1 MTTTFIT
8 LDVWQP
14 SNIRVKVNQGE
25 VNSRFLQVKILDKKK
40 PFNLTGKTVIFYAT
54 KPDGNL
60 IFNNC
65 EIEKATNGI
74 VTLQLTS
81 QMSIVPGIM
90 RDCEFHILDEELTK
104 LKVKGLSI
112 EIARCTDFE
121 SAIESTSEFTA
132 LTQALDEVNKVME
145 AYSEENI
152 MGKIMSMDGEGCGLD
167 ADLLDG
173 KHGSEYATAKQGEKA
188 DSAVQGIKANG
199 LVLPVDSANAVNL
212 TPENL
217 NVVPIGR
224 TVNNKA
230 LSSDITLSYSDV
242 GGASSTQGSKADS
255 AIQGIRGN
263 GTAILPDESRIVN
276 ITPENIEAVPITRTI
291 NEKALSSNIT
301 ITALDIGAA
310 SIEQGNKADSAIQS
324 IQGNGKI
331 IQPDF
336 NRSVVIT
343 PENIGAVPLERNIND
358 KALDEDITLS
368 ASDIGAAAIE
378 HGEHVPSVQAA
389 DNSVFLRNDNSWQPV
404 TPENIGAATEE
415 QGQKADY
422 AIQGIQVNGVHVSP
436 DLNRYVNVT
445 IEDLEAVPKER
456 KINNKSLDADI
467 TLTAADIGAAEI
479 NHSHT
484 PQEIGAATTEQ
495 GSKADSA
502 IQGVKLNGNLLILDD
517 ENVVDIEVSEV
528 SGATAA
534 QGAKADSAI
543 QGVKING
550 SLITPDDENVVDIEV
565 SEVVPIEKG
574 GTGATTVEQAWQN
587 LKIYTDV
594 SQLGLSFKTTCKS
607 IYQALPAGA
616 IGMFPFESKYD
627 TITDA
632 PCSKGIITIFNPVKY
647 RPLLLCQQCISTGS
661 AHAYFFV
668 GYANSTYD
676 NVTWYR
682 IFNGDM
688 TASIPQGGT
697 GANTAEQALINLG
710 AAKSA
715 DIGDVTTLATTDKTV
730 VGAINELYSLINPG
744 S

>member
-1 MTTTFIT
+1 MTTKSIT
-8 LDVWQP
+8 LNVWQP
-14 SNIRVKVNQGE
+14 NDVRVQVNQGE
-25 VNSRFLQVKILDKKK
+25 VNSRFLEIKILDKKK
-40 PFNLTGKTVIFYAT
+40 AFNLTGKTVIFYAT

-60 IFNNC
+60 IFNYC
-65 EIEKATNGI
+65 EIIDAQKGLINLAM
-74 VTLQLTS
+74 TS

-90 RDCEFHILDEELTK
+90 RDCEIDILDEELTK

-112 EIARCTDFE
+112 EIIRCTDFE
-121 SAIESTSEFTA
+121 SAIESTSEFTV
-132 LTQALDEVNKVME
+132 LDEALADVKKVMD

-173 KHGSEYATAKQGEKA
+173 KHGSEYATAAQGEKA
-188 DSAVQGIKANG
+188 ESAIQGIKANG
-199 LVLPVDSANAVNL
+199 LVLPIDSANVVNL

-224 TVNNKA
+224 TVNNKE

-242 GGASSTQGSKADS
+242 GGASSAQGSKADS

-263 GTAILPDESRIVN
+263 GMAILPDESRIVN

-343 PENIGAVPLERNIND
+343 PENIGAVPVERKIND
-358 KALDEDITLS
+358 KALNEDITLS

-389 DNSVFLRNDNSWQPV
+389 DNSIFLRNDNSWKPV
-404 TPENIGAATEE
+404 TPKNIGAATEE

-422 AIQGIQVNGVHVSP
+422 AIQGIQVNGVYVSP

-456 KINNKSLDADI
+456 KINNKNLESDI
-467 TLTAADIGAAEI
+467 ALTAADVWAAEI

-484 PQEIGAATTEQ
+484 PQEINAATAEQ
-495 GSKADSA
+495 GMKADLA
-502 IQGVKLNGNLLILDD
+502 VQGVKLNGSLIIPDA
-517 ENVVDIEVSEV
+517 ENVVDIEVSELG
-528 SGATAA
+528 GATAE
-534 QGAKADSAI
+534 QGAKADSAL
-543 QGVKING
+543 QGVKVNGTLLEADSQNIVDVIVSGGGGSSSVTYTAEIGTNWVAAETGEYTQTVVVNGILATDNPIVDVVLATAKNTALSQLEAWSLISKIETSNG
-550 SLITPDDENVVDIEV
+550 SITVTCLEEAPTTAIPIQIKVV
-565 SEVVPIEKG
+565 S
-574 GTGATTVEQAWQN
+574 
-587 LKIYTDV
+587 
-594 SQLGLSFKTTCKS
+594 
-607 IYQALPAGA
+607 
-616 IGMFPFESKYD
+616 
-627 TITDA
+627 
-632 PCSKGIITIFNPVKY
+632 
-647 RPLLLCQQCISTGS
+647 
-661 AHAYFFV
+661 
-668 GYANSTYD
+668 
-676 NVTWYR
+676 
-682 IFNGDM
+682 
-688 TASIPQGGT
+688 
-697 GANTAEQALINLG
+697 
-710 AAKSA
+710 
-715 DIGDVTTLATTDKTV
+715 
-730 VGAINELYSLINPG
+730 
-744 S
+744 

>member
-1 MTTTFIT
+1 MTTKSIT
-8 LDVWQP
+8 LNVWQP
-14 SNIRVKVNQGE
+14 NDVRVQVNQGE
-25 VNSRFLQVKILDKKK
+25 VNSRFLEIKILDKKK
-40 PFNLTGKTVIFYAT
+40 AFNLTGKTVIFYAT

-60 IFNNC
+60 IFNYC
-65 EIEKATNGI
+65 EIIDAQKGLINLAM
-74 VTLQLTS
+74 TS

-90 RDCEFHILDEELTK
+90 RDCEIDILDEELTK

-173 KHGSEYATAKQGEKA
+173 KHGSEYATAAQGEKA
-188 DSAVQGIKANG
+188 ESAIQGIKANG
-199 LVLPVDSANAVNL
+199 LVLPIDSANVVNL

-224 TVNNKA
+224 TVNNKE

-242 GGASSTQGSKADS
+242 GGASSAQGSKADS

-263 GTAILPDESRIVN
+263 GMAILPDESRIVN

-343 PENIGAVPLERNIND
+343 PENIGAVPVERKIND
-358 KALDEDITLS
+358 KALNEDITLS

-389 DNSVFLRNDNSWQPV
+389 DNSIFLRNDNSWEPV
-404 TPENIGAATEE
+404 TPKNIGAATEE

-456 KINNKSLDADI
+456 KINNKSLESDI
-467 TLTAADIGAAEI
+467 ALTAADVWAAEI

-484 PQEIGAATTEQ
+484 PQEINAATAEQ
-495 GSKADSA
+495 GMKADLA
-502 IQGVKLNGNLLILDD
+502 VQGVKLNGSLIIPDA
-517 ENVVDIEVSEV
+517 ENVVDIEVSELG
-528 SGATAA
+528 GATAE
-534 QGAKADSAI
+534 QGAKADSAL
-543 QGVKING
+543 QGVKVNGTLLEADSQNIVDVIVSGGGGSSSVTYTAEIGTNWVAAETGEYTQTVVVNGILATDNPIVDVVLDTAKNTALSQLEAWSLISKIETSNG
-550 SLITPDDENVVDIEV
+550 SITVTCLEEAPTTAILIQIKVV
-565 SEVVPIEKG
+565 
-574 GTGATTVEQAWQN
+574 
-587 LKIYTDV
+587 
-594 SQLGLSFKTTCKS
+594 
-607 IYQALPAGA
+607 
-616 IGMFPFESKYD
+616 
-627 TITDA
+627 
-632 PCSKGIITIFNPVKY
+632 
-647 RPLLLCQQCISTGS
+647 R
-661 AHAYFFV
+661 
-668 GYANSTYD
+668 
-676 NVTWYR
+676 
-682 IFNGDM
+682 
-688 TASIPQGGT
+688 
-697 GANTAEQALINLG
+697 
-710 AAKSA
+710 
-715 DIGDVTTLATTDKTV
+715 
-730 VGAINELYSLINPG
+730 
-744 S
+744 

>member
-1 MTTTFIT
+1 MTTKSIT
-8 LDVWQP
+8 LNVWQP
-14 SNIRVKVNQGE
+14 NDVRVQVNQGE
-25 VNSRFLQVKILDKKK
+25 VNSRFLEIKILDKKK
-40 PFNLTGKTVIFYAT
+40 AFNLTGKTVIFYAT

-60 IFNNC
+60 IFNDC

-224 TVNNKA
+224 TVNNKE

-242 GGASSTQGSKADS
+242 GGASSAQGSKADS

-263 GTAILPDESRIVN
+263 GMAILPDESRIVN

-343 PENIGAVPLERNIND
+343 PENIGAVPVERKIND
-358 KALDEDITLS
+358 KALNEDITLS

-389 DNSVFLRNDNSWQPV
+389 DNSIFLRNDNSWKPV
-404 TPENIGAATEE
+404 TPKNIGAATEE

-422 AIQGIQVNGVHVSP
+422 AIQGIQVNGVYVSP

-456 KINNKSLDADI
+456 KINNKNLESDI
-467 TLTAADIGAAEI
+467 ALTAADVWAAEI

-484 PQEIGAATTEQ
+484 PQEINAATAEQ
-495 GSKADSA
+495 GMKADLA
-502 IQGVKLNGNLLILDD
+502 VQGVKLNGSLIIPDA
-517 ENVVDIEVSEV
+517 ENVVDIEVSELG
-528 SGATAA
+528 GATAE
-534 QGAKADSAI
+534 QGAKADSAL
-543 QGVKING
+543 QGVKVNGTLLEADSQNIVDVIVSGGGGSSSVTYTAEIGTNWVAAETGEYTQTVVVNGILATDNPIVDVVLDTAKNTALSQLEAWSLISKIETSNG
-550 SLITPDDENVVDIEV
+550 SITVTCLEEAPTTAILIQIKVV
-565 SEVVPIEKG
+565 
-574 GTGATTVEQAWQN
+574 
-587 LKIYTDV
+587 
-594 SQLGLSFKTTCKS
+594 
-607 IYQALPAGA
+607 
-616 IGMFPFESKYD
+616 
-627 TITDA
+627 
-632 PCSKGIITIFNPVKY
+632 
-647 RPLLLCQQCISTGS
+647 R
-661 AHAYFFV
+661 
-668 GYANSTYD
+668 
-676 NVTWYR
+676 
-682 IFNGDM
+682 
-688 TASIPQGGT
+688 
-697 GANTAEQALINLG
+697 
-710 AAKSA
+710 
-715 DIGDVTTLATTDKTV
+715 
-730 VGAINELYSLINPG
+730 
-744 S
+744 

>member
-1 MTTTFIT
+1 MTTKSIT
-8 LDVWQP
+8 LNVWQP
-14 SNIRVKVNQGE
+14 NDVRVQVNQGE
-25 VNSRFLQVKILDKKK
+25 VNSRFLEIKILDKKK
-40 PFNLTGKTVIFYAT
+40 AFNLTGKTVIFYAT

-60 IFNNC
+60 IFNYC
-65 EIEKATNGI
+65 EIIDAQKGLINLAM
-74 VTLQLTS
+74 TS

-90 RDCEFHILDEELTK
+90 RDCEIDILDEELTK

-112 EIARCTDFE
+112 EIIRCTDFE
-121 SAIESTSEFTA
+121 SAIESTSEFTV
-132 LTQALDEVNKVME
+132 LDEALADVKKVMD

-173 KHGSEYATAKQGEKA
+173 KHGSEYATAAQGEKA
-188 DSAVQGIKANG
+188 ESAIQGIKANG
-199 LVLPVDSANAVNL
+199 LVLPIDSANVVNL

-224 TVNNKA
+224 TVNNKE

-242 GGASSTQGSKADS
+242 GGASSAQGSKADS

-263 GTAILPDESRIVN
+263 GMAILPDESRIVN

-343 PENIGAVPLERNIND
+343 PENIGAVPVERKIND
-358 KALDEDITLS
+358 KALNEDITLS

-389 DNSVFLRNDNSWQPV
+389 DNSIFLRNDNSWKPV
-404 TPENIGAATEE
+404 TPKNIGAATEE

-422 AIQGIQVNGVHVSP
+422 AIQGIQVNGVYVSP

-456 KINNKSLDADI
+456 KINNKNLESDI
-467 TLTAADIGAAEI
+467 ALTAADVWAAEI

-484 PQEIGAATTEQ
+484 PQEINAATAKQ
-495 GSKADSA
+495 GMKADLA
-502 IQGVKLNGNLLILDD
+502 VQGVKLNGSLIIPDA
-517 ENVVDIEVSEV
+517 ENVVDIEVSELG
-528 SGATAA
+528 GATAE
-534 QGAKADSAI
+534 QGAKADSAL
-543 QGVKING
+543 QGVKVNGTLLEADSQNIVDVIVSGGGGSSSVTYTAEIGANWVAAETGEYTQTVVVNGILATDNPIVDVVLDTAKNTALSQLEAWSLISKIETSNG
-550 SLITPDDENVVDIEV
+550 SITVTCLEEAPTTAIPIQIKVV
-565 SEVVPIEKG
+565 S
-574 GTGATTVEQAWQN
+574 
-587 LKIYTDV
+587 
-594 SQLGLSFKTTCKS
+594 
-607 IYQALPAGA
+607 
-616 IGMFPFESKYD
+616 
-627 TITDA
+627 
-632 PCSKGIITIFNPVKY
+632 
-647 RPLLLCQQCISTGS
+647 
-661 AHAYFFV
+661 
-668 GYANSTYD
+668 
-676 NVTWYR
+676 
-682 IFNGDM
+682 
-688 TASIPQGGT
+688 
-697 GANTAEQALINLG
+697 
-710 AAKSA
+710 
-715 DIGDVTTLATTDKTV
+715 
-730 VGAINELYSLINPG
+730 
-744 S
+744 

>member
-1 MTTTFIT
+1 MTTKSIT
-8 LDVWQP
+8 LNVWQP
-14 SNIRVKVNQGE
+14 NDVRVQVNQGE
-25 VNSRFLQVKILDKKK
+25 VNSRFLEIKILDKKK
-40 PFNLTGKTVIFYAT
+40 AFNLTGKTVIFYAT

-60 IFNNC
+60 IFNYC
-65 EIEKATNGI
+65 EIIDAQKGLINLAM
-74 VTLQLTS
+74 TS

-90 RDCEFHILDEELTK
+90 RDCEIDILDEELTK

-112 EIARCTDFE
+112 EIIRCTDFE
-121 SAIESTSEFTA
+121 SAIESTSEFTV
-132 LTQALDEVNKVME
+132 LDEALADVKKVMD

-199 LVLPVDSANAVNL
+199 LVLPIDSANVVNL

-224 TVNNKA
+224 TVNNKE

-242 GGASSTQGSKADS
+242 GGASSAQGSKADS

-263 GTAILPDESRIVN
+263 GMAILPDESRIVN

-301 ITALDIGAA
+301 ITALDISAA

-343 PENIGAVPLERNIND
+343 PENIGAVPVERKIND
-358 KALDEDITLS
+358 KALNEDITLS

-389 DNSVFLRNDNSWQPV
+389 DNSIFLRNDNSWKPV
-404 TPENIGAATEE
+404 TPKNIGAATEE

-456 KINNKSLDADI
+456 KINNKNLESDI
-467 TLTAADIGAAEI
+467 ALTAADVWAAEI

-484 PQEIGAATTEQ
+484 PQEINAATAEQ
-495 GSKADSA
+495 GMKADLA
-502 IQGVKLNGNLLILDD
+502 VQGVKLNGSLIIPDA
-517 ENVVDIEVSEV
+517 ENVVDIEVSELG
-528 SGATAA
+528 GATAE
-534 QGAKADSAI
+534 QGAKADSAL
-543 QGVKING
+543 QGVKVNGTLLEADSQNIVDVIVSGGGGSSSVTYTAEIGTNWVAAETGEYTQTVVVNGILATDNPIVDVVLDTAKNTALSQLEAWSLISKIETSNG
-550 SLITPDDENVVDIEV
+550 SITVTCLEEAPTTAILIQIKVV
-565 SEVVPIEKG
+565 
-574 GTGATTVEQAWQN
+574 
-587 LKIYTDV
+587 
-594 SQLGLSFKTTCKS
+594 
-607 IYQALPAGA
+607 
-616 IGMFPFESKYD
+616 
-627 TITDA
+627 
-632 PCSKGIITIFNPVKY
+632 
-647 RPLLLCQQCISTGS
+647 R
-661 AHAYFFV
+661 
-668 GYANSTYD
+668 
-676 NVTWYR
+676 
-682 IFNGDM
+682 
-688 TASIPQGGT
+688 
-697 GANTAEQALINLG
+697 
-710 AAKSA
+710 
-715 DIGDVTTLATTDKTV
+715 
-730 VGAINELYSLINPG
+730 
-744 S
+744 

>member
-1 MTTTFIT
+1 MTTKSIT
-8 LDVWQP
+8 LNVWQP
-14 SNIRVKVNQGE
+14 NDVRVQVNQGE
-25 VNSRFLQVKILDKKK
+25 VNSRFLEIKILDKKK
-40 PFNLTGKTVIFYAT
+40 AFNLAGKTVIFYAT

-60 IFNNC
+60 IFNYC
-65 EIEKATNGI
+65 EIIDAQKGLINLAM
-74 VTLQLTS
+74 TS

-90 RDCEFHILDEELTK
+90 RDCEIDILDEELTK

-112 EIARCTDFE
+112 EIIRCTDFE
-121 SAIESTSEFTA
+121 SAIESTSEFTV
-132 LTQALDEVNKVME
+132 LDEALADVKKVMD

-173 KHGSEYATAKQGEKA
+173 KHGSEYATAAQGEKA
-188 DSAVQGIKANG
+188 ESAIQGIKANG
-199 LVLPVDSANAVNL
+199 LVLPIDSANVVNL

-224 TVNNKA
+224 TVNNKE

-242 GGASSTQGSKADS
+242 GGASSAQGSKADS

-263 GTAILPDESRIVN
+263 GMAILPDESRIVN

-343 PENIGAVPLERNIND
+343 PENIGAVPVERKIND
-358 KALDEDITLS
+358 KALNEDITLS

-389 DNSVFLRNDNSWQPV
+389 DNSIFLRNDNSWKPV
-404 TPENIGAATEE
+404 TPKNIGAATEE

-422 AIQGIQVNGVHVSP
+422 AIQGIQVNGVYVSP

-456 KINNKSLDADI
+456 KINNKNLESDI
-467 TLTAADIGAAEI
+467 ALTAADVWAAEI

-484 PQEIGAATTEQ
+484 PQEINAATAKQ
-495 GSKADSA
+495 GMKADLA
-502 IQGVKLNGNLLILDD
+502 VQGVKLNGSLIIPDA
-517 ENVVDIEVSEV
+517 ENVVDIEVSELG
-528 SGATAA
+528 GATAE
-534 QGAKADSAI
+534 QGAKADSAL
-543 QGVKING
+543 QGVKVNGTLLEADSQNIVDVIVSGGGGSSSVTYTAEIGANWVAAETGEYTQTVVVNGILATDNPIVDVVLDTAKNTALSQLEAWSLISKIETSNG
-550 SLITPDDENVVDIEV
+550 SITVTCLEEAPTTAIPIQIKVV
-565 SEVVPIEKG
+565 S
-574 GTGATTVEQAWQN
+574 
-587 LKIYTDV
+587 
-594 SQLGLSFKTTCKS
+594 
-607 IYQALPAGA
+607 
-616 IGMFPFESKYD
+616 
-627 TITDA
+627 
-632 PCSKGIITIFNPVKY
+632 
-647 RPLLLCQQCISTGS
+647 
-661 AHAYFFV
+661 
-668 GYANSTYD
+668 
-676 NVTWYR
+676 
-682 IFNGDM
+682 
-688 TASIPQGGT
+688 
-697 GANTAEQALINLG
+697 
-710 AAKSA
+710 
-715 DIGDVTTLATTDKTV
+715 
-730 VGAINELYSLINPG
+730 
-744 S
+744 

>member
-1 MTTTFIT
+1 MTTKSIT
-8 LDVWQP
+8 LNVWQP
-14 SNIRVKVNQGE
+14 NDVRVQVNQGE
-25 VNSRFLQVKILDKKK
+25 VNSRFLEIKILDKKK
-40 PFNLTGKTVIFYAT
+40 AFNLTGKTVIFYAT

-60 IFNNC
+60 IFNYC
-65 EIEKATNGI
+65 EIIDAQKGLINLAM
-74 VTLQLTS
+74 TS

-90 RDCEFHILDEELTK
+90 RDCEIDILDEELTK

-112 EIARCTDFE
+112 EIIRCTDFE
-121 SAIESTSEFTA
+121 SAIESTSEFTV
-132 LTQALDEVNKVME
+132 LDEALADVKKVMD

-173 KHGSEYATAKQGEKA
+173 KHGSEYATAAQGEKA
-188 DSAVQGIKANG
+188 ESAIQGIKANG
-199 LVLPVDSANAVNL
+199 LVLPIDSANVVNL

-224 TVNNKA
+224 TVNNKE

-242 GGASSTQGSKADS
+242 GGASSAQGSKADS

-263 GTAILPDESRIVN
+263 GMAILPDESRIVN

-343 PENIGAVPLERNIND
+343 PENIGAVPVERKIND
-358 KALDEDITLS
+358 KALNEDITLS

-389 DNSVFLRNDNSWQPV
+389 DNSIFLRNDNSWEPV
-404 TPENIGAATEE
+404 TPKNIGAATEE

-422 AIQGIQVNGVHVSP
+422 AIQGIQVNGVYVSP

-456 KINNKSLDADI
+456 KINNKNLESDI
-467 TLTAADIGAAEI
+467 ALTAADVWAAEI

-484 PQEIGAATTEQ
+484 PQEINAATAEQ
-495 GSKADSA
+495 GMKADLA
-502 IQGVKLNGNLLILDD
+502 VQGVKLNGSLIIPDA
-517 ENVVDIEVSEV
+517 ENVVDIEVSELG
-528 SGATAA
+528 GATAE
-534 QGAKADSAI
+534 QGAKADSAL
-543 QGVKING
+543 QGVKVNGTLLEADSQNIVDVIVSGGGGSSSVTYTAEIGTNWVAAETGEYTQTVVVNGILATDNPIVDVVLDTAKNTALSQLEAWSLISKIETSNG
-550 SLITPDDENVVDIEV
+550 SITVTCLEEAPTTAIPIQIKVV
-565 SEVVPIEKG
+565 S
-574 GTGATTVEQAWQN
+574 
-587 LKIYTDV
+587 
-594 SQLGLSFKTTCKS
+594 
-607 IYQALPAGA
+607 
-616 IGMFPFESKYD
+616 
-627 TITDA
+627 
-632 PCSKGIITIFNPVKY
+632 
-647 RPLLLCQQCISTGS
+647 
-661 AHAYFFV
+661 
-668 GYANSTYD
+668 
-676 NVTWYR
+676 
-682 IFNGDM
+682 
-688 TASIPQGGT
+688 
-697 GANTAEQALINLG
+697 
-710 AAKSA
+710 
-715 DIGDVTTLATTDKTV
+715 
-730 VGAINELYSLINPG
+730 
-744 S
+744 

>member
-1 MTTTFIT
+1 MTTTLVT

-14 SNIRVKVNQGE
+14 NEVRVQVNQGE
-25 VNSRFLQVKILDKKK
+25 VNSRFLEIKIIDKKK
-40 PFNLTGKTVIFYAT
+40 AFNLTDKTVIFYAT

-60 IFNNC
+60 IFNYC
-65 EIEKATNGI
+65 EIIDAQKGLINLAM
-74 VTLQLTS
+74 TS

-90 RDCEFHILDEELTK
+90 RDCEIDILDEELTK

-173 KHGSEYATAKQGEKA
+173 KHGSEYVTAKQGEKA

-199 LVLPVDSANAVNL
+199 LVLPVDSANVVNL

-224 TVNNKA
+224 TVNNKE

-242 GGASSTQGSKADS
+242 GGASSAQGSKADS

-263 GTAILPDESRIVN
+263 GMAILPDESRIVN

-343 PENIGAVPLERNIND
+343 PENIGAVPVERKIND
-358 KALDEDITLS
+358 KALNEDITLS

-389 DNSVFLRNDNSWQPV
+389 DNSIFLRNDNSWEPV
-404 TPENIGAATEE
+404 TPKNIGAATEE

-422 AIQGIQVNGVHVSP
+422 AIQGIQVNGVYVSP

-456 KINNKSLDADI
+456 KINNKNLESDI
-467 TLTAADIGAAEI
+467 ALTAADVWAAEI

-484 PQEIGAATTEQ
+484 PQEINAATAEQ
-495 GSKADSA
+495 GMKADLA
-502 IQGVKLNGNLLILDD
+502 VQGVKLNGSLIIPDA
-517 ENVVDIEVSEV
+517 ENVVDIEVSELG
-528 SGATAA
+528 GATAE
-534 QGAKADSAI
+534 QGAKADSAL
-543 QGVKING
+543 QGVKVNGTLLEADSQNIVDVIVSGGGGSSSVTYTAEIGTNWVAAETGEYTQTVVVNGILATDNPIVDVVLDTAKNTALSQLEAWSLISKIETSNG
-550 SLITPDDENVVDIEV
+550 SITVTCLEEAPTTAILIQIKVV
-565 SEVVPIEKG
+565 
-574 GTGATTVEQAWQN
+574 
-587 LKIYTDV
+587 
-594 SQLGLSFKTTCKS
+594 
-607 IYQALPAGA
+607 
-616 IGMFPFESKYD
+616 
-627 TITDA
+627 
-632 PCSKGIITIFNPVKY
+632 
-647 RPLLLCQQCISTGS
+647 R
-661 AHAYFFV
+661 
-668 GYANSTYD
+668 
-676 NVTWYR
+676 
-682 IFNGDM
+682 
-688 TASIPQGGT
+688 
-697 GANTAEQALINLG
+697 
-710 AAKSA
+710 
-715 DIGDVTTLATTDKTV
+715 
-730 VGAINELYSLINPG
+730 
-744 S
+744 

>member
-1 MTTTFIT
+1 MTTKSIT
-8 LDVWQP
+8 LNVWQP
-14 SNIRVKVNQGE
+14 NDVRVQVNQGE
-25 VNSRFLQVKILDKKK
+25 VNSRFLEIKILDKKK
-40 PFNLTGKTVIFYAT
+40 AFNLTDKTVIFYAT

-60 IFNNC
+60 IFNYC
-65 EIEKATNGI
+65 EIIDAQKGLINLAM
-74 VTLQLTS
+74 TS

-90 RDCEFHILDEELTK
+90 RDCEIDILDDELTK

-121 SAIESTSEFTA
+121 SAIESMPEFTA

-173 KHGSEYATAKQGEKA
+173 KHGSEYATAAQGEKA
-188 DSAVQGIKANG
+188 ESAIQGIKANG
-199 LVLPVDSANAVNL
+199 LVLPIDSGNAVNL

-242 GGASSTQGSKADS
+242 GGASSAQGSKADS
-255 AIQGIRGN
+255 AIQEIRGN

-343 PENIGAVPLERNIND
+343 PENIGAVPVERKIND
-358 KALDEDITLS
+358 KALNEDITLS

-389 DNSVFLRNDNSWQPV
+389 DNSIFLRNDNSWEPV
-404 TPENIGAATEE
+404 TPKNIGAATEE

-422 AIQGIQVNGVHVSP
+422 AIQGIQVNGVYVSP

-456 KINNKSLDADI
+456 KINNKNLESDI
-467 TLTAADIGAAEI
+467 ALTAADVWAAEI

-484 PQEIGAATTEQ
+484 PQEINAATAEQ
-495 GSKADSA
+495 GMKADLA
-502 IQGVKLNGNLLILDD
+502 VQGVKLNGSLIIPDA
-517 ENVVDIEVSEV
+517 ENVVDIEVSELG
-528 SGATAA
+528 GATAE
-534 QGAKADSAI
+534 QGAKADSAL
-543 QGVKING
+543 QGVKVNG
-550 SLITPDDENVVDIEV
+550 TLLEPDSQNIVDVIV
-565 SEVVPIEKG
+565 SG
-574 GTGATTVEQAWQN
+574 GG
-587 LKIYTDV
+587 
-594 SQLGLSFKTTCKS
+594 
-607 IYQALPAGA
+607 
-616 IGMFPFESKYD
+616 
-627 TITDA
+627 
-632 PCSKGIITIFNPVKY
+632 
-647 RPLLLCQQCISTGS
+647 GS
-661 AHAYFFV
+661 SSV
-668 GYANSTYD
+668 TY
-676 NVTWYR
+676 
-682 IFNGDM
+682 
-688 TASIPQGGT
+688 
-697 GANTAEQALINLG
+697 TAEIGTNWV
-710 AAKSA
+710 AAETGEYTQTVVVNG
-715 DIGDVTTLATTDKTV
+715 ILATDNPIVDVVLDSSKTV
-730 VGAINELYSLINPG
+730 ALQQLEAWSYISKIETADGSITVTCLEEAPTVAIPIQLKVVR
-744 S
+744 

>member
-1 MTTTFIT
+1 MTTKSIT
-8 LDVWQP
+8 LNVWQP
-14 SNIRVKVNQGE
+14 NDIRVKVNQGE
-25 VNSRFLQVKILDKKK
+25 VNSRFLEIKILDKKK
-40 PFNLTGKTVIFYAT
+40 AFNLTDKTVIFYAT

-60 IFNNC
+60 IFNYC
-65 EIEKATNGI
+65 EIIDAQKGLINLAM
-74 VTLQLTS
+74 TS

-90 RDCEFHILDEELTK
+90 RDCELDILDDKLTK

-112 EIARCTDFE
+112 EITRCTDFE

-173 KHGSEYATAKQGEKA
+173 KHGSEYATAAQGEKA
-188 DSAVQGIKANG
+188 ESAIQGIKANG
-199 LVLPVDSANAVNL
+199 LVLPIDSANVVNL

-224 TVNNKA
+224 TVNNKE

-242 GGASSTQGSKADS
+242 GGASSAQGSKADS

-263 GTAILPDESRIVN
+263 GMAILPDESRIVN

-343 PENIGAVPLERNIND
+343 PENIGAVPVERKIND
-358 KALDEDITLS
+358 KALNEDITLS

-389 DNSVFLRNDNSWQPV
+389 DNSIFLRNDNSWKPV
-404 TPENIGAATEE
+404 TPKNIGAATEE

-456 KINNKSLDADI
+456 KINNKNLESDI
-467 TLTAADIGAAEI
+467 ALTAADVWAAEI

-484 PQEIGAATTEQ
+484 PQEINAATAEQ
-495 GSKADSA
+495 GMKADLA
-502 IQGVKLNGNLLILDD
+502 VQGVKLNGSLIIPDA
-517 ENVVDIEVSEV
+517 ENVVDIEVSELG
-528 SGATAA
+528 GATAE
-534 QGAKADSAI
+534 QGAKADSAL
-543 QGVKING
+543 QGVKVNGTLLEADSQNIVDVIVSGGGGSSSVTYTAEIGTNWVAAETGEYTQTVVVNGILATDNPIVDVVLDTAKNTALSQLEAWSLISKIETSNG
-550 SLITPDDENVVDIEV
+550 SITVTCLEEAPTTAILIQIKVV
-565 SEVVPIEKG
+565 
-574 GTGATTVEQAWQN
+574 
-587 LKIYTDV
+587 
-594 SQLGLSFKTTCKS
+594 
-607 IYQALPAGA
+607 
-616 IGMFPFESKYD
+616 
-627 TITDA
+627 
-632 PCSKGIITIFNPVKY
+632 
-647 RPLLLCQQCISTGS
+647 R
-661 AHAYFFV
+661 
-668 GYANSTYD
+668 
-676 NVTWYR
+676 
-682 IFNGDM
+682 
-688 TASIPQGGT
+688 
-697 GANTAEQALINLG
+697 
-710 AAKSA
+710 
-715 DIGDVTTLATTDKTV
+715 
-730 VGAINELYSLINPG
+730 
-744 S
+744 

>member
-1 MTTTFIT
+1 MTTKSIT
-8 LDVWQP
+8 LNVWQP
-14 SNIRVKVNQGE
+14 NDVRVQVNQGE
-25 VNSRFLQVKILDKKK
+25 VNSRFLEIKILDKKK
-40 PFNLTGKTVIFYAT
+40 AFNLTGKTVIFYAT

-60 IFNNC
+60 IFNYC
-65 EIEKATNGI
+65 EIIDAQKGLINLAM
-74 VTLQLTS
+74 TS

-90 RDCEFHILDEELTK
+90 RDCEIDILDEELTK

-112 EIARCTDFE
+112 EIIRCTDFE
-121 SAIESTSEFTA
+121 SAIESTSEFTV
-132 LTQALDEVNKVME
+132 LDEALADVKKVMD

-199 LVLPVDSANAVNL
+199 LVLPIDSANVVNL

-224 TVNNKA
+224 TVNNKE

-242 GGASSTQGSKADS
+242 GGASSAQGSKADS

-263 GTAILPDESRIVN
+263 GMAILPDESRIVN

-343 PENIGAVPLERNIND
+343 PENIGAVPVERKIND
-358 KALDEDITLS
+358 KALNEDITLS

-389 DNSVFLRNDNSWQPV
+389 DNSIFLRNDNSWKPV
-404 TPENIGAATEE
+404 TPKNIGAATEE

-422 AIQGIQVNGVHVSP
+422 AIQGIQVNGVYVSP

-456 KINNKSLDADI
+456 KINNKNLESDI
-467 TLTAADIGAAEI
+467 ALTAADVWAAEI

-484 PQEIGAATTEQ
+484 PQEINAATAEQ
-495 GSKADSA
+495 GMKADLA
-502 IQGVKLNGNLLILDD
+502 VQGVKLNGSLIIPDA
-517 ENVVDIEVSEV
+517 ENVVDIEVSELG
-528 SGATAA
+528 GATAE
-534 QGAKADSAI
+534 QGAKADSAL
-543 QGVKING
+543 QGVKVNGTLLEADSQNIVDVIVSGGGGSSSVTYTAEIGTNWVAAETGEYTQTVVVNGILATDNPIVDVVLDTAKNTALSQLEAWSLISKIETSNG
-550 SLITPDDENVVDIEV
+550 SITVTCLEEAPTTAILIQIKVV
-565 SEVVPIEKG
+565 
-574 GTGATTVEQAWQN
+574 
-587 LKIYTDV
+587 
-594 SQLGLSFKTTCKS
+594 
-607 IYQALPAGA
+607 
-616 IGMFPFESKYD
+616 
-627 TITDA
+627 
-632 PCSKGIITIFNPVKY
+632 
-647 RPLLLCQQCISTGS
+647 R
-661 AHAYFFV
+661 
-668 GYANSTYD
+668 
-676 NVTWYR
+676 
-682 IFNGDM
+682 
-688 TASIPQGGT
+688 
-697 GANTAEQALINLG
+697 
-710 AAKSA
+710 
-715 DIGDVTTLATTDKTV
+715 
-730 VGAINELYSLINPG
+730 
-744 S
+744 

>member
-1 MTTTFIT
+1 MTTKSIT
-8 LDVWQP
+8 LNVWQP
-14 SNIRVKVNQGE
+14 NDIRVKVNQGE
-25 VNSRFLQVKILDKKK
+25 VNSRFLEIKILDKKK
-40 PFNLTGKTVIFYAT
+40 AFNLTDKTVIFYAT

-60 IFNNC
+60 IFNYC
-65 EIEKATNGI
+65 EIIDAQKGLINLAM
-74 VTLQLTS
+74 TS

-90 RDCEFHILDEELTK
+90 RDCELDILDDKLTK

-112 EIARCTDFE
+112 EITRCTDFE

-199 LVLPVDSANAVNL
+199 LVLPIDSANVVNL
-212 TPENL
+212 TPKNL

-224 TVNNKA
+224 TVNNKE

-242 GGASSTQGSKADS
+242 GAASNEQGTKADS

-263 GTAILPDESRIVN
+263 GTAILPDSSNIVN
-276 ITPENIEAVPITRTI
+276 VTPENIEAVPITRTI

-301 ITALDIGAA
+301 INALDIGAA

-343 PENIGAVPLERNIND
+343 PENIGAVPVERKIND
-358 KALDEDITLS
+358 KALNEDITLS

-389 DNSVFLRNDNSWQPV
+389 DNSIFLRNDNSWEPV
-404 TPENIGAATEE
+404 TPKNIGAATEE

-422 AIQGIQVNGVHVSP
+422 AIQGIQVNGVYVSP

-456 KINNKSLDADI
+456 KINNKNLESDI
-467 TLTAADIGAAEI
+467 ALTAADVWAAEI

-484 PQEIGAATTEQ
+484 PQEINAATAEQ
-495 GSKADSA
+495 GMKADLA
-502 IQGVKLNGNLLILDD
+502 VQGVKLNGSLIIPDA
-517 ENVVDIEVSEV
+517 ENVVDIEVSELG
-528 SGATAA
+528 GATAE
-534 QGAKADSAI
+534 QGAKADSAL
-543 QGVKING
+543 QGVKVNGTLLEADSQNIVDVIVSGGGGSSSVTYTAEIGTNWVAAETGEYTQTVVVNGILATDNPIVDVVLDTAKNTALSQLEAWSLISKIETSNG
-550 SLITPDDENVVDIEV
+550 SITVTCLEEAPTIAIPIQLKVV
-565 SEVVPIEKG
+565 K
-574 GTGATTVEQAWQN
+574 
-587 LKIYTDV
+587 
-594 SQLGLSFKTTCKS
+594 
-607 IYQALPAGA
+607 
-616 IGMFPFESKYD
+616 
-627 TITDA
+627 
-632 PCSKGIITIFNPVKY
+632 
-647 RPLLLCQQCISTGS
+647 
-661 AHAYFFV
+661 
-668 GYANSTYD
+668 
-676 NVTWYR
+676 
-682 IFNGDM
+682 
-688 TASIPQGGT
+688 
-697 GANTAEQALINLG
+697 
-710 AAKSA
+710 
-715 DIGDVTTLATTDKTV
+715 
-730 VGAINELYSLINPG
+730 
-744 S
+744 

>member
-1 MTTTFIT
+1 MTTKSIT
-8 LDVWQP
+8 LNVWQP
-14 SNIRVKVNQGE
+14 NDVRVQVNQGE
-25 VNSRFLQVKILDKKK
+25 VNSRFLEIKILDKKK
-40 PFNLTGKTVIFYAT
+40 AFNLTGKTVIFYAT

-60 IFNNC
+60 IFNDC

-173 KHGSEYATAKQGEKA
+173 KHGSEYATAAQGEKA
-188 DSAVQGIKANG
+188 ESAIQGIKANG
-199 LVLPVDSANAVNL
+199 LVLPIDSANVVNL

-224 TVNNKA
+224 TVNNKE

-242 GGASSTQGSKADS
+242 GGASSAQGSKADS

-263 GTAILPDESRIVN
+263 GMAILPDESRIVN

-343 PENIGAVPLERNIND
+343 PENIGAVPVERKIND
-358 KALDEDITLS
+358 KALNEDITLS

-389 DNSVFLRNDNSWQPV
+389 DNSIFLRNDNSWKPV
-404 TPENIGAATEE
+404 TPKNIGAATEE

-456 KINNKSLDADI
+456 KINNKNLESDI
-467 TLTAADIGAAEI
+467 ALTAADVWAAEI

-484 PQEIGAATTEQ
+484 PQEINAATAEQ
-495 GSKADSA
+495 GMKADLA
-502 IQGVKLNGNLLILDD
+502 VQGVKLNGSLIIPDA
-517 ENVVDIEVSEV
+517 ENVVDIEVSELG
-528 SGATAA
+528 GATAE
-534 QGAKADSAI
+534 QGAKADSAL
-543 QGVKING
+543 QGVKVNGTLLEADSQNIVDVIVSGGGGSSSVTYTAEIGTNWVAAETGEYTQTVVVNGILATDNPIVDVVLDTAKNTALSQLEAWSLISKIETSNG
-550 SLITPDDENVVDIEV
+550 SITVTCLEEAPTTAILIQIKVV
-565 SEVVPIEKG
+565 
-574 GTGATTVEQAWQN
+574 
-587 LKIYTDV
+587 
-594 SQLGLSFKTTCKS
+594 
-607 IYQALPAGA
+607 
-616 IGMFPFESKYD
+616 
-627 TITDA
+627 
-632 PCSKGIITIFNPVKY
+632 
-647 RPLLLCQQCISTGS
+647 R
-661 AHAYFFV
+661 
-668 GYANSTYD
+668 
-676 NVTWYR
+676 
-682 IFNGDM
+682 
-688 TASIPQGGT
+688 
-697 GANTAEQALINLG
+697 
-710 AAKSA
+710 
-715 DIGDVTTLATTDKTV
+715 
-730 VGAINELYSLINPG
+730 
-744 S
+744 

>member
-1 MTTTFIT
+1 MTTKSIT
-8 LDVWQP
+8 LNVWQP
-14 SNIRVKVNQGE
+14 NDVRVQVNQGE
-25 VNSRFLQVKILDKKK
+25 VNSRFLEIKILDKKK
-40 PFNLTGKTVIFYAT
+40 AFNLTGKTVIFYAT

-60 IFNNC
+60 IFNYC
-65 EIEKATNGI
+65 EIIDAQKGLINLAM
-74 VTLQLTS
+74 TS

-90 RDCEFHILDEELTK
+90 RDCEIDILDEELTK

-199 LVLPVDSANAVNL
+199 LVLPIDSANVVNL

-224 TVNNKA
+224 TVNNKE

-242 GGASSTQGSKADS
+242 GGASSAQGSKADS

-263 GTAILPDESRIVN
+263 GMAILPDESRIVN

-301 ITALDIGAA
+301 ITALDISAA

-343 PENIGAVPLERNIND
+343 PENIGAVPVERKIND
-358 KALDEDITLS
+358 KALNEDITLS

-389 DNSVFLRNDNSWQPV
+389 DNSIFLRNDNSWKPV
-404 TPENIGAATEE
+404 TPKNIGAATEE

-422 AIQGIQVNGVHVSP
+422 AIQGIQVNGVYVSP

-456 KINNKSLDADI
+456 KINNKNLESDI
-467 TLTAADIGAAEI
+467 ALTAADVGAAEV
-479 NHSHT
+479 NHSHA
-484 PQEIGAATTEQ
+484 PQEINAATAEQ
-495 GSKADSA
+495 GMKADLA
-502 IQGVKLNGNLLILDD
+502 VQGVKLNGSLIIPDA
-517 ENVVDIEVSEV
+517 ENVVDIEVSELG
-528 SGATAA
+528 GATAE
-534 QGAKADSAI
+534 QGAKADSAL
-543 QGVKING
+543 QGVKVNGTLLEADSQNIVDVIVSGGGGSSSVTYTAEIGTNWVAAETGEYTQTVVVNGILATDNPIVDVVLDTAKNTALSQLEAWSLISKIETSNG
-550 SLITPDDENVVDIEV
+550 SITVTCLEEAPTTAILIQIKVV
-565 SEVVPIEKG
+565 
-574 GTGATTVEQAWQN
+574 
-587 LKIYTDV
+587 
-594 SQLGLSFKTTCKS
+594 
-607 IYQALPAGA
+607 
-616 IGMFPFESKYD
+616 
-627 TITDA
+627 
-632 PCSKGIITIFNPVKY
+632 
-647 RPLLLCQQCISTGS
+647 R
-661 AHAYFFV
+661 
-668 GYANSTYD
+668 
-676 NVTWYR
+676 
-682 IFNGDM
+682 
-688 TASIPQGGT
+688 
-697 GANTAEQALINLG
+697 
-710 AAKSA
+710 
-715 DIGDVTTLATTDKTV
+715 
-730 VGAINELYSLINPG
+730 
-744 S
+744 

>member
-1 MTTTFIT
+1 MTTKSIT
-8 LDVWQP
+8 LNVWQP
-14 SNIRVKVNQGE
+14 NDVRVQVNQGE
-25 VNSRFLQVKILDKKK
+25 VNSRFLEIKILDKKK
-40 PFNLTGKTVIFYAT
+40 AFNLTGKTVIFYAT

-60 IFNNC
+60 IFNYC
-65 EIEKATNGI
+65 EIIDAQKGLINLAM
-74 VTLQLTS
+74 TS

-90 RDCEFHILDEELTK
+90 RDCEIDILDEELTK

-112 EIARCTDFE
+112 EIIRCTDFE
-121 SAIESTSEFTA
+121 SAIESTSEFTV
-132 LTQALDEVNKVME
+132 LDEALADVKKVMD

-173 KHGSEYATAKQGEKA
+173 KHGSEYATAAQGEKA
-188 DSAVQGIKANG
+188 ESAIQGIKANG
-199 LVLPVDSANAVNL
+199 LVLPIDSANVVNL

-224 TVNNKA
+224 TVNNKE

-242 GGASSTQGSKADS
+242 GGASSAQGSKADS

-263 GTAILPDESRIVN
+263 GMAILPDESRIVN

-343 PENIGAVPLERNIND
+343 PENIGAVPVERKIND
-358 KALDEDITLS
+358 KALNEDITLS
-368 ASDIGAAAIE
+368 ASDIGTAAIE

-389 DNSVFLRNDNSWQPV
+389 DNSIFLRNDNSWKPV
-404 TPENIGAATEE
+404 TPKNIGAATEE

-456 KINNKSLDADI
+456 KINNKSLESDI
-467 TLTAADIGAAEI
+467 ALTAADVWAAEI

-484 PQEIGAATTEQ
+484 PQEINAATAEQ
-495 GSKADSA
+495 GMKADLA
-502 IQGVKLNGNLLILDD
+502 VQGVKLNGSLIIPDA
-517 ENVVDIEVSEV
+517 ENVVDIEVSELG
-528 SGATAA
+528 GATAE
-534 QGAKADSAI
+534 QGAKADSAL
-543 QGVKING
+543 QGVKVNGTLLEADSQNIVDVIVSGGGGSSSVTYTAEIGTNWVAAETGEYTQTVVVNGILATDNPIVDVVLDTAKNTALSQLEAWSLISKIETSNG
-550 SLITPDDENVVDIEV
+550 SITVTCLEEAPTTAILIQIKVV
-565 SEVVPIEKG
+565 
-574 GTGATTVEQAWQN
+574 
-587 LKIYTDV
+587 
-594 SQLGLSFKTTCKS
+594 
-607 IYQALPAGA
+607 
-616 IGMFPFESKYD
+616 
-627 TITDA
+627 
-632 PCSKGIITIFNPVKY
+632 
-647 RPLLLCQQCISTGS
+647 R
-661 AHAYFFV
+661 
-668 GYANSTYD
+668 
-676 NVTWYR
+676 
-682 IFNGDM
+682 
-688 TASIPQGGT
+688 
-697 GANTAEQALINLG
+697 
-710 AAKSA
+710 
-715 DIGDVTTLATTDKTV
+715 
-730 VGAINELYSLINPG
+730 
-744 S
+744 

>member
-1 MTTTFIT
+1 MTTKSIT
-8 LDVWQP
+8 LNVWQP
-14 SNIRVKVNQGE
+14 NDVRVQVNQGE
-25 VNSRFLQVKILDKKK
+25 VNSRFLEIKILDKKK
-40 PFNLTGKTVIFYAT
+40 AFNLTGKTVIFYAT

-60 IFNNC
+60 IFNDC

-199 LVLPVDSANAVNL
+199 LVLPIDSANVVNL
-212 TPENL
+212 TPKNL

-224 TVNNKA
+224 TVNNKE

-242 GGASSTQGSKADS
+242 GAASNEQGTKADS

-263 GTAILPDESRIVN
+263 GTAILPDSSNIVN
-276 ITPENIEAVPITRTI
+276 VTPENIEAVPITRTI

-301 ITALDIGAA
+301 INALDIGAA

-343 PENIGAVPLERNIND
+343 PENIGAVPVERKIND
-358 KALDEDITLS
+358 KALNEDITLS

-389 DNSVFLRNDNSWQPV
+389 DNSIFLRNDNSWKPV
-404 TPENIGAATEE
+404 TPKNIGAATEE

-422 AIQGIQVNGVHVSP
+422 AIQGIQVNGVYVSP

-456 KINNKSLDADI
+456 KINNKNLESDI
-467 TLTAADIGAAEI
+467 ALTAADVWAAEI

-484 PQEIGAATTEQ
+484 PQEINAATAEQ
-495 GSKADSA
+495 GMKADLA
-502 IQGVKLNGNLLILDD
+502 VQGVKLNGSLIIPDA
-517 ENVVDIEVSEV
+517 ENVVDIEVSELG
-528 SGATAA
+528 GATAE
-534 QGAKADSAI
+534 QGAKADSAL
-543 QGVKING
+543 QGVKVNGTLLEADSQNIVDVIVSGGGGSSSVTYTAEIGTNWVAAETGEYTQTVVVNGILATDNPIVDVVLDTAKNTALSQLEAWSLISKIETSNG
-550 SLITPDDENVVDIEV
+550 SITVTCLEEAPTTAILIQIKVV
-565 SEVVPIEKG
+565 
-574 GTGATTVEQAWQN
+574 
-587 LKIYTDV
+587 
-594 SQLGLSFKTTCKS
+594 
-607 IYQALPAGA
+607 
-616 IGMFPFESKYD
+616 
-627 TITDA
+627 
-632 PCSKGIITIFNPVKY
+632 
-647 RPLLLCQQCISTGS
+647 R
-661 AHAYFFV
+661 
-668 GYANSTYD
+668 
-676 NVTWYR
+676 
-682 IFNGDM
+682 
-688 TASIPQGGT
+688 
-697 GANTAEQALINLG
+697 
-710 AAKSA
+710 
-715 DIGDVTTLATTDKTV
+715 
-730 VGAINELYSLINPG
+730 
-744 S
+744 

>member
-1 MTTTFIT
+1 MTTKSIT
-8 LDVWQP
+8 LNVWQP
-14 SNIRVKVNQGE
+14 NDVRVQVNQGE
-25 VNSRFLQVKILDKKK
+25 VNSRFLEIKILDKKK
-40 PFNLTGKTVIFYAT
+40 AFNLAGKTVIFYAT

-60 IFNNC
+60 IFNYC
-65 EIEKATNGI
+65 EIIDAQKGLINLAM
-74 VTLQLTS
+74 TS

-90 RDCEFHILDEELTK
+90 RDCEIDILDEELTK

-112 EIARCTDFE
+112 EIIRCTDFE
-121 SAIESTSEFTA
+121 SAIESTSEFTV
-132 LTQALDEVNKVME
+132 LDEALADVKKVMD

-173 KHGSEYATAKQGEKA
+173 KHGSEYATAAQGEKA
-188 DSAVQGIKANG
+188 ESAIQGIKANG
-199 LVLPVDSANAVNL
+199 LVLPIDSANVVNL

-224 TVNNKA
+224 TVNNKE

-242 GGASSTQGSKADS
+242 GGASSAQGSKADS

-263 GTAILPDESRIVN
+263 GMAILPDESRIVN

-343 PENIGAVPLERNIND
+343 PENIGAVPVERKIND
-358 KALDEDITLS
+358 KALNEDITLS

-389 DNSVFLRNDNSWQPV
+389 DNSIFLRNDNSWKPV
-404 TPENIGAATEE
+404 TPKNIGAATEE

-456 KINNKSLDADI
+456 KINNKSLESDI
-467 TLTAADIGAAEI
+467 ALTAADVWAAEI

-484 PQEIGAATTEQ
+484 PQEINAATAEQ
-495 GSKADSA
+495 GMKADLA
-502 IQGVKLNGNLLILDD
+502 VQGVKLNGSLIIPDA
-517 ENVVDIEVSEV
+517 ENVVDIEVSELG
-528 SGATAA
+528 GATAE
-534 QGAKADSAI
+534 QGAKADSAL
-543 QGVKING
+543 QGVKVNGTLLEADSQNIVDVIVSGGGGSSSVTYTAEIGANWVAAETGEYIQTVVVNGILATDNPIVDVVLDTAKNTALSQLEAWSLISKIETSNG
-550 SLITPDDENVVDIEV
+550 SITVTCLEEAPTTAIPIQIKVV
-565 SEVVPIEKG
+565 S
-574 GTGATTVEQAWQN
+574 
-587 LKIYTDV
+587 
-594 SQLGLSFKTTCKS
+594 
-607 IYQALPAGA
+607 
-616 IGMFPFESKYD
+616 
-627 TITDA
+627 
-632 PCSKGIITIFNPVKY
+632 
-647 RPLLLCQQCISTGS
+647 
-661 AHAYFFV
+661 
-668 GYANSTYD
+668 
-676 NVTWYR
+676 
-682 IFNGDM
+682 
-688 TASIPQGGT
+688 
-697 GANTAEQALINLG
+697 
-710 AAKSA
+710 
-715 DIGDVTTLATTDKTV
+715 
-730 VGAINELYSLINPG
+730 
-744 S
+744 

>member
-1 MTTTFIT
+1 MTTKSIT
-8 LDVWQP
+8 LNVWQP
-14 SNIRVKVNQGE
+14 NDVRVQVNQGE
-25 VNSRFLQVKILDKKK
+25 VNSRFLEIKILDKKK
-40 PFNLTGKTVIFYAT
+40 AFNLTGKTVIFYAT

-60 IFNNC
+60 IFNYC
-65 EIEKATNGI
+65 EIIDAQKGLINLAM
-74 VTLQLTS
+74 TS

-90 RDCEFHILDEELTK
+90 RDCEIDILDDELTK

-121 SAIESTSEFTA
+121 SAIESMSEFTA

-173 KHGSEYATAKQGEKA
+173 KHGLEYATAAQGEKA
-188 DSAVQGIKANG
+188 ESAIQGIKANG
-199 LVLPVDSANAVNL
+199 LVLPIDSGNAVNL

-217 NVVPIGR
+217 NVVPISR

-242 GGASSTQGSKADS
+242 GGASSAQGSKADS
-255 AIQGIRGN
+255 AIQEIRGN
-263 GTAILPDESRIVN
+263 GMAILPDESRIVN

-291 NEKALSSNIT
+291 NEKALSRNIT

-343 PENIGAVPLERNIND
+343 PENIGAVPVERKIND
-358 KALDEDITLS
+358 KALNEDITLS

-389 DNSVFLRNDNSWQPV
+389 DNSIFLRNDNSWKPV
-404 TPENIGAATEE
+404 TPKNIGAATEE

-422 AIQGIQVNGVHVSP
+422 AIQGIQVNGVYVSP

-456 KINNKSLDADI
+456 KINNKSLESDI
-467 TLTAADIGAAEI
+467 ALTAADVWAAEI

-484 PQEIGAATTEQ
+484 PQEINAATAEQ
-495 GSKADSA
+495 GMKADLA
-502 IQGVKLNGNLLILDD
+502 VQGVKLNGSLIIPDA
-517 ENVVDIEVSEV
+517 ENVVDIEVSKLG
-528 SGATAA
+528 GATAE
-534 QGAKADSAI
+534 QGAKADSAL
-543 QGVKING
+543 QGVKVNGTLLEADSQNIVDVIVSGGGGSSSVTYTAEIGANWVAAETGEYTQTVVVNGILATDNPIVDVVLDTAKNTALSQLEAWSLISKIETSNG
-550 SLITPDDENVVDIEV
+550 SITVTCLEEAPTTAIPIQIKVV
-565 SEVVPIEKG
+565 S
-574 GTGATTVEQAWQN
+574 
-587 LKIYTDV
+587 
-594 SQLGLSFKTTCKS
+594 
-607 IYQALPAGA
+607 
-616 IGMFPFESKYD
+616 
-627 TITDA
+627 
-632 PCSKGIITIFNPVKY
+632 
-647 RPLLLCQQCISTGS
+647 
-661 AHAYFFV
+661 
-668 GYANSTYD
+668 
-676 NVTWYR
+676 
-682 IFNGDM
+682 
-688 TASIPQGGT
+688 
-697 GANTAEQALINLG
+697 
-710 AAKSA
+710 
-715 DIGDVTTLATTDKTV
+715 
-730 VGAINELYSLINPG
+730 
-744 S
+744 

>member
-1 MTTTFIT
+1 MTTKSIT
-8 LDVWQP
+8 LNVWQP
-14 SNIRVKVNQGE
+14 DDVRVQVNQGE
-25 VNSRFLQVKILDKKK
+25 VNSRFLEIKILDKKK
-40 PFNLTGKTVIFYAT
+40 AFNLAGKTVIFYAT

-60 IFNNC
+60 IFNYC
-65 EIEKATNGI
+65 EIIDAQKGLINLAM
-74 VTLQLTS
+74 TS

-90 RDCEFHILDEELTK
+90 RDCEIDILDDELTK

-242 GGASSTQGSKADS
+242 GGASSAQGSKADS
-255 AIQGIRGN
+255 AIQEIRGN

-301 ITALDIGAA
+301 INALDIGAA

-343 PENIGAVPLERNIND
+343 PENIGAVPIERKIND
-358 KALDEDITLS
+358 KALNEDITLS

-389 DNSVFLRNDNSWQPV
+389 DNSIFLRNDNSWEPV
-404 TPENIGAATEE
+404 TPKNIGAATEE

-456 KINNKSLDADI
+456 KINNKSLESDI
-467 TLTAADIGAAEI
+467 ALTAAAVWAAEI

-484 PQEIGAATTEQ
+484 PQEINAATAEQ
-495 GSKADSA
+495 GMKADLA
-502 IQGVKLNGNLLILDD
+502 VQGVKLNGSLIIPDA
-517 ENVVDIEVSEV
+517 ENVVDIEVSELG
-528 SGATAA
+528 GATAE
-534 QGAKADSAI
+534 QGAKADSAL
-543 QGVKING
+543 QGVKVNGTLLEPDSQNIVDVIVSGGGGSSSVTYTAEIGTNWVAAETGEYTQTVVVNGILATDNPIVDVVLATAKNTALSQLEAWSLISKIETSNG
-550 SLITPDDENVVDIEV
+550 SITVTCLEEAPTTAIPIQIKVV
-565 SEVVPIEKG
+565 
-574 GTGATTVEQAWQN
+574 
-587 LKIYTDV
+587 
-594 SQLGLSFKTTCKS
+594 
-607 IYQALPAGA
+607 
-616 IGMFPFESKYD
+616 
-627 TITDA
+627 
-632 PCSKGIITIFNPVKY
+632 
-647 RPLLLCQQCISTGS
+647 R
-661 AHAYFFV
+661 
-668 GYANSTYD
+668 
-676 NVTWYR
+676 
-682 IFNGDM
+682 
-688 TASIPQGGT
+688 
-697 GANTAEQALINLG
+697 
-710 AAKSA
+710 
-715 DIGDVTTLATTDKTV
+715 
-730 VGAINELYSLINPG
+730 
-744 S
+744 

>member
-1 MTTTFIT
+1 MTTKSIT
-8 LDVWQP
+8 LNVWQP
-14 SNIRVKVNQGE
+14 NDVRVQVNQGE
-25 VNSRFLQVKILDKKK
+25 VNSRFLEIKILDKKK
-40 PFNLTGKTVIFYAT
+40 AFNLAGKTVIFYAT

-60 IFNNC
+60 IFNYC
-65 EIEKATNGI
+65 EIIDAQKGLINLAM
-74 VTLQLTS
+74 TS

-90 RDCEFHILDEELTK
+90 RDCEIDILDEELTK

-112 EIARCTDFE
+112 EIIRCTDFE
-121 SAIESTSEFTA
+121 SAIESTSEFTV
-132 LTQALDEVNKVME
+132 LDEALADVKKVMD

-173 KHGSEYATAKQGEKA
+173 KHGSEYATAAQGEKA
-188 DSAVQGIKANG
+188 ESAIQGIKANG
-199 LVLPVDSANAVNL
+199 LVLPIDSGNAVNL

-242 GGASSTQGSKADS
+242 GGASSAQGSKADS

-263 GTAILPDESRIVN
+263 GMAILPDESRIVN

-343 PENIGAVPLERNIND
+343 PENIGAVPVERKIND
-358 KALDEDITLS
+358 KALNEDITLS

-389 DNSVFLRNDNSWQPV
+389 DNSIFLRNDNSWEPV
-404 TPENIGAATEE
+404 TPKNIGAATEE

-422 AIQGIQVNGVHVSP
+422 AIQGIQVNGVYVSP

-456 KINNKSLDADI
+456 KINNKNLESDI
-467 TLTAADIGAAEI
+467 ALTAADVWAAEI

-484 PQEIGAATTEQ
+484 PQEINAATAEQ
-495 GSKADSA
+495 GMKADLA
-502 IQGVKLNGNLLILDD
+502 VQGVKLNGSLIIPDA
-517 ENVVDIEVSEV
+517 ENVVDIEVSELG
-528 SGATAA
+528 GATAE
-534 QGAKADSAI
+534 QGAKADSAL
-543 QGVKING
+543 QGVKVNGTLLEADSQNIVDVIVSGGGGSSSVTYTAEIGTNWVAAETGEYTQTVVVNGILATDNPIVDVVLDTAKNTALSQLEAWSLISKIETSNG
-550 SLITPDDENVVDIEV
+550 SITVTCLEEAPTTAILIQIKVV
-565 SEVVPIEKG
+565 
-574 GTGATTVEQAWQN
+574 
-587 LKIYTDV
+587 
-594 SQLGLSFKTTCKS
+594 
-607 IYQALPAGA
+607 
-616 IGMFPFESKYD
+616 
-627 TITDA
+627 
-632 PCSKGIITIFNPVKY
+632 
-647 RPLLLCQQCISTGS
+647 R
-661 AHAYFFV
+661 
-668 GYANSTYD
+668 
-676 NVTWYR
+676 
-682 IFNGDM
+682 
-688 TASIPQGGT
+688 
-697 GANTAEQALINLG
+697 
-710 AAKSA
+710 
-715 DIGDVTTLATTDKTV
+715 
-730 VGAINELYSLINPG
+730 
-744 S
+744 